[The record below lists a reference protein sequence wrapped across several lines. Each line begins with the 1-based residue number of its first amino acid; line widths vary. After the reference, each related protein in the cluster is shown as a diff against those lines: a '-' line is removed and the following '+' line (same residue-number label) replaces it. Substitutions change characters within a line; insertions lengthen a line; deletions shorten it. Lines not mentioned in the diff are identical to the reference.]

1 MSEENMMTPSL
12 EDYLEMILE
21 LKQINGYVRVTDIS
35 AALNVSKPSVNQA
48 ITVLSE
54 MGLIEYQKYKPILL
68 TEKGQKRAEEIFEK
82 HNLLKYFF
90 MKVLNVSCKNAEA
103 DACNAEHILSDETI
117 QKISEYMKKYEL

>member
-82 HNLLKYFF
+82 LYLL
-90 MKVLNVSCKNAEA
+90 
-103 DACNAEHILSDETI
+103 
-117 QKISEYMKKYEL
+117 